1 MNQFCVILT
10 TCGSVEESEAI
21 ATGLIE
27 ARLAACV
34 QQTPI
39 RSVYRW
45 EGRVVQDEELLLLI
59 KTQSHLY
66 SRVEAWI
73 KAHHSYDTP
82 EIIQLPVVAGLSDYL
97 QWIDSETGP

>member
-1 MNQFCVILT
+1 MSQFCVILT
-10 TCGSVEESEAI
+10 TCGSADEANTI
-21 ATGLIE
+21 AAGLIE

-34 QQTPI
+34 QQSPI

-66 SRVEAWI
+66 PQVEAWI
-73 KAHHSYDTP
+73 KAHHSYDVP
-82 EIIQLPVVAGLSDYL
+82 EIIQLPVETGLPAYL
-97 QWIDSETGP
+97 QWVESETGP